1 MTLKKTLD
9 WIFEAFA
16 ETEQYY
22 GGLLFSLF
30 ALLFIGKIDAL
41 IAIMMAGVFVVLHLV
56 IFGLYKT
63 WYSFRK

>member
-1 MTLKKTLD
+1 MLKKILD

-16 ETEQYY
+16 ETEKYY

-41 IAIMMAGVFVVLHLV
+41 IAITMAGIFVVLHLL
-56 IFGLYKT
+56 IFWLYKG
-63 WYSFRK
+63 R